1 MPRALWEDPYAAQT
15 INLLQEPARA
25 RAAAVAKIGE
35 AQARAAEIA
44 GQAQANAQ
52 IQSGNAWSGAINN
65 AAGAIAS
72 VPGQIEAARARSQQ
86 DALRQLQLSQAQ
98 RLDAGQRT
106 MAGAMQTSADPSM
119 QPQGPDQNT
128 ANGVVP
134 QTPSFLKPDENGV
147 HTWDIEGISKYMAS
161 KGFGDLNP
169 TFMKDVGGLNDA
181 LRQESTARTAT
192 LRNVADIYLRSNK
205 NAEIAN
211 KLVDTLQANK
221 FYSDDALARV
231 RSQIGTPQ
239 FDQMAE
245 ALATPEKVIEVAKGG
260 IATTQRRAE
269 QNLPPLVTNAEPDK
283 PPVPE
288 FKPPEGIGV
297 TTPSGLPASF
307 DIRTGKWSD
316 PSTGKVL
323 GPGEITS
330 ASAKQPVSKPGTV
343 EDWVE
348 RARRLA
354 VQQNGGAALTDAQMQ
369 SVDTKA
375 LQSFKETNADP
386 ELRAAA
392 LAQRNISQLLAQS
405 QLNQTPTKE
414 QAASVADDLVNHR
427 IAPEQ
432 LVSLFSTRGKEG
444 LAFKLAVTSEAKKL
458 DPNFNFE
465 QASADYGF
473 SKSAG
478 FQQTTRLLGS
488 VLESMPRLEANATKV
503 GNGNFRTWNQL
514 SNAAA
519 SQFNDTDLKRLKT
532 DALLVG
538 DEVAKILT
546 GGGTGSATSD
556 SKLKQ
561 ATEMFSTSDS
571 VPAIAATL
579 DEVKTLLSYRS
590 KTLTR
595 GTYLENKAPAT
606 SSGVKI
612 LSITPV
618 PR

>member
-1 MPRALWEDPYAAQT
+1 MRALWTDPYAAQT
-15 INLLQEPARA
+15 IDLLQEPARA

-35 AQARAAEIA
+35 AQARAAEVA

-65 AAGAIAS
+65 TAGAIAS

-106 MAGAMQTSADPSM
+106 MAGAMQTSVDPSM
-119 QPQGPDQNT
+119 QPQGPDQNA

-181 LRQESTARTAT
+181 VRQESAARTAT
-192 LRNVADIYLRSNK
+192 LRNMADISYRSN
-205 NAEIAN
+205 NNPEIAN
-211 KLVDTLQANK
+211 KLVDTLEANH
-221 FYSDDALARV
+221 FYAPDGIAKIRAM
-231 RSQIGTPQ
+231 IGTPQ
-239 FDQMAE
+239 FEQVVDG
-245 ALATPEKVIEVAKGG
+245 LRTPDKPITVAKDA
-260 IATTQRRAE
+260 ILTTEERAAKG
-269 QNLPPLVTNAEPDK
+269 LPPLLSNVQPEK
-283 PPVPE
+283 PTEASIALDAAKGNPADAMKLL
-288 FKPPEGIGV
+288 KP
-297 TTPSGLPASF
+297 
-307 DIRTGKWSD
+307 
-316 PSTGKVL
+316 
-323 GPGEITS
+323 GPQ
-330 ASAKQPVSKPGTV
+330 QPVSKPGTV

-354 VQQNGGAALTDAQMQ
+354 IQQNGGVALTDAQMQ

-595 GTYLENKAPAT
+595 GTYLENKAPTT